1 MPWTSAIFVIAASVM
16 MLRSGAMP
24 AWLGG
29 LGILAGVA
37 SVLGGTWIFSGD
49 PGHTVADVGFIG
61 DLAAMLWVAI
71 ASVFLIRGA
80 AD

>member
-1 MPWTSAIFVIAASVM
+1 M
-16 MLRSGAMP
+16 
-24 AWLGG
+24 
-29 LGILAGVA
+29 
-37 SVLGGTWIFSGD
+37 LGGTWIFSGD

-80 AD
+80 ADRERASTSNDGCVHTDRRVPTAASSDRLATGSHV